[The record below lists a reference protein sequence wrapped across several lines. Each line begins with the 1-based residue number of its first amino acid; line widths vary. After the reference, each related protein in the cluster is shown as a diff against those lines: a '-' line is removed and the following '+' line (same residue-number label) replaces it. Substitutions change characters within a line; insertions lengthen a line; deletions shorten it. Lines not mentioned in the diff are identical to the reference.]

1 MPNNSIQEMT
11 LEELEYQRKVAKI
24 FSDLAS
30 VGIDTETMRIDYNEF
45 IRQLDAEILER
56 TLLSSIDES

>member
-1 MPNNSIQEMT
+1 MT

-30 VGIDTETMRIDYNEF
+30 VGVDTETMRIDYNEF